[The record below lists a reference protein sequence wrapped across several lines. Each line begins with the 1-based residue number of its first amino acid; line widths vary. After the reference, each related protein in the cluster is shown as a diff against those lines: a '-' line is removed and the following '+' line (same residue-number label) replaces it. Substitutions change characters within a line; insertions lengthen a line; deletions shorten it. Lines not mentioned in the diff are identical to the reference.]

1 MKKGKEFRMLNP
13 RLDANFKAIFTQDC
27 EDSRIALRSFL
38 SAMIGEPVTAVTVR
52 ENEEA
57 KQYDSQR
64 GIRYDI
70 KCEFEDGTKAQV
82 EMQGYD
88 EDKAY
93 DKRAEYYAARLVS
106 SVADIGDDWKNL
118 PKAYQIS
125 VLNFKYDTGNLEP
138 LHHYTMTDGSNGATL
153 AGILNVIFLELPK
166 LPPVDERTDIESLPS
181 AVKWGTF
188 IKEADNPEKQDLID
202 RLTRSEKGIMGAQA
216 VLRKMDEDGWRF
228 FEEGQRIVDCIDRN
242 TALNNAERRGIA
254 KGREEDIRN
263 LMANLSLSAEQAM
276 DALGIPADERDKYS
290 ALLA

>member
-1 MKKGKEFRMLNP
+1 MSGASAEEFVFRDAPKGDIYEKGKRVQDAEPATGCELQGHLHAGLRGLADCPEVIPFRDD
-13 RLDANFKAIFTQDC
+13 R
-27 EDSRIALRSFL
+27 
-38 SAMIGEPVTAVTVR
+38 
-52 ENEEA
+52 
-57 KQYDSQR
+57 
-64 GIRYDI
+64 
-70 KCEFEDGTKAQV
+70 
-82 EMQGYD
+82 
-88 EDKAY
+88 
-93 DKRAEYYAARLVS
+93 RA
-106 SVADIGDDWKNL
+106 G
-118 PKAYQIS
+118 
-125 VLNFKYDTGNLEP
+125 
-138 LHHYTMTDGSNGATL
+138 DGSNGATL